1 MRLLHRLRFRL
12 RRRQAETSLVA
23 EMQLHREMLEERLRR
38 EGMTEQQA
46 RDTAARRFGNVTS
59 ALEQSRE
66 QWGWAWL
73 ESVGQDLRYAVRALR
88 RSKAFAATTVLTL
101 GVGLGLNTVL
111 FTLFNAYVL
120 RPFAVRDPHSLYEV
134 GWWTKDGGSRFFS
147 WQEYEEF
154 RQRTDVFS
162 QTLAESYC
170 FVRLET
176 HPLFGSLV
184 SGNYFQTLGV
194 NTLLGRPLLEEDH
207 SVVVISHAAWKMVF
221 GEDPQIVGRKLILNG
236 HPFEVI
242 GVTRPEFTGLGER
255 PPDFWVP
262 VTMFRELKNG
272 ENLFG
277 PEQPRH
283 LIVVGRLRHDLTVQQ
298 AAEALTPLA
307 RRSASRSARDLT
319 DFRVSL
325 QSRATPIAYTPKM
338 VPVFS
343 PIFAAFVLVLLAAC
357 ANVSNMMLARA
368 TTRQREIGVRL
379 SLGAGR
385 WRLIRQLLT
394 ESLLLA
400 VAAGATGM
408 GIAHL
413 TVDLGQKLFFSTV
426 PAEFAKVV
434 RLVPLTL
441 DYRVFVFVM
450 AAAGVA
456 TVAFG
461 LLPSLQATR
470 IGLVPA
476 LRGEFGARVSASRLR
491 DALVISQVTV
501 SLVLLV
507 SAAILFRNSRTFQSR
522 DVGLQVRDVVHVDGD
537 DGALRKL
544 AVERLA
550 AEPGV
555 AEMAAVWRVPLYGR
569 LREIAVT
576 PSGAAERTTAVYN
589 FVSPEYFHL
598 FGVPVLRGRGFTA
611 DEAGSEAPVAIV
623 SEETARRF
631 WPGEEALGKSLRI
644 ERANRRFQDELPG
657 FSEVQVIGI
666 AKDVSSGWVFDGI
679 DRAILYLPTH
689 PNAKHGT
696 ELLVR
701 GQGTSNATVATVR
714 TLLSRHWPQAPWAVI
729 PMKDVLA
736 VQIYPFRA
744 ASWVGSLLGAV
755 ALLLTVSGMY
765 GVMAYL
771 AGQRTKEIGIRIA
784 LGATPAMVLRLVLRH
799 SVMLIAAGLGTGLA
813 LSLGATKLLVS
824 VIEIPNILF
833 WDTGAAAAGLALVTA
848 AALLAAFFPSR
859 RASRVDPMST
869 LRAD

>member
-1 MRLLHRLRFRL
+1 M
-12 RRRQAETSLVA
+12 V
-23 EMQLHREMLEERLRR
+23 
-38 EGMTEQQA
+38 
-46 RDTAARRFGNVTS
+46 
-59 ALEQSRE
+59 
-66 QWGWAWL
+66 
-73 ESVGQDLRYAVRALR
+73 QDLRYAVRTLR

-134 GWWTKDGGSRFFS
+134 GWGTKDGGSRFFS

-154 RQRTDVFS
+154 RQRKDVFS

-176 HPLFGSLV
+176 HPLFGLLV

-194 NTLLGRPLLEEDH
+194 NTLLGRPLLEEEARAPGANP
-207 SVVVISHAAWKMVF
+207 VVVISHAAWKMVF

-242 GVTRPEFTGLGER
+242 GVTRPEFTGLAER
-255 PPDFWVP
+255 PPDFWAP

-283 LIVVGRLRHDLTVQQ
+283 LMVVGRLGHDLTVQQ

-307 RRSASRSARDLT
+307 RRSASRGAHDLT
-319 DFRVSL
+319 DFKVSL
-325 QSRATPIAYTPKM
+325 RSRATPIAYTPKM

-426 PAEFAKVV
+426 PAEFAKAV

-441 DYRVFVFVM
+441 DYRVFFFVM

-470 IGLVPA
+470 IGLVQA

-522 DVGLQVRDVVHVDGD
+522 DVGLQVRDVVHVESN
-537 DGALRKL
+537 DGALWKL
-544 AVERLA
+544 ARERLA

-555 AEMAAVWRVPLYGR
+555 AEMAAMWRVPLYGR

-576 PSGAAERTTAVYN
+576 PSGAVEKTTAVYN

-598 FGVPVLRGRGFTA
+598 FGVSVLRGRGFTA
-611 DEAGSEAPVAIV
+611 DEAGSEASVAIV

-644 ERANRRFQDELPG
+644 ERASRRFQDELPE
-657 FSEVQVIGI
+657 FSQVQVIGI

-701 GQGTSNATVATVR
+701 GRGTSSATVATVR

-755 ALLLTVSGMY
+755 ALLLTVLGMY

-799 SVMLIAAGLGTGLA
+799 SVRLIAAGLAAGLA

-833 WDTGAAAAGLALVTA
+833 WDTGAAAAGLGLVTA
-848 AALLAAFFPSR
+848 AALLAAFFPSH